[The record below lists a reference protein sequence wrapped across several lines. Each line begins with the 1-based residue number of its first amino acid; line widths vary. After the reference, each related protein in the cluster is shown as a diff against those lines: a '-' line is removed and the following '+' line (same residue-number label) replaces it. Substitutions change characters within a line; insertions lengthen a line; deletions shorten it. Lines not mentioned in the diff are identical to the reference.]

1 MKKQISIVL
10 MILMIPIFCNA
21 QETGAIEG
29 KIISK
34 DGFPLSGVT
43 IKLGKKITSAKTD
56 AKGLFR
62 FDNFPIGLHT
72 ITLDAEG
79 LKRQTQ
85 EIKVAAN
92 EVTRVIFTLEE
103 EMQTLKEIV
112 IVIKE
117 SPNKKKETVLSG
129 LNIKPMDLPQSI
141 QIVSNAVITQQQ
153 TIRLSEVIK
162 NVNGVYVGSARG
174 GAQESFWSRG
184 YDMTT
189 NNMLKNGFRQNGGS
203 MPEVATLEKVEV
215 LKGSAALLFG
225 NVTPGGIVNMVTKTP
240 SFTKGGEI
248 NFQSG
253 SYAFYKPTLDFYGPL
268 SKKIAYRFVST
279 YENSESFR
287 NNVSRDRLYVNPSLL
302 YKATSKTDIIVQG
315 DYLKDNWIP
324 DFGTGVIGR
333 VVANVPRSNY
343 LGALWSNGQTVQS
356 SLSGLV
362 KHQFNSNW
370 KLSINSAFQ
379 NYDRTSIGTERIL
392 PLDNGDWTRPL
403 GQNKATEQ
411 IIGSQINIQG
421 SFTTGKIKHQLF
433 SGIDT
438 ENSLAQAY
446 TFVFSPAN
454 YDIINIFNATKY
466 TPRTDIPSGS
476 ISKIVKTTTN
486 RFGVYIQDL
495 MSVTTQLKI
504 LAGIRWSWQE
514 ATADTYNYNPQS
526 ILNGNPLKNTA
537 FSPKLGLVYQPNS
550 NTSLFSSY
558 SNSFIPNTGVTITN
572 EPLKPSLIDQYEIG
586 IKKDFWKGMVSTN
599 VTLYQISNSNLAQTA
614 EFRANGT
621 INTDT
626 NVKTLSGATTSKG
639 IEIDIQA
646 KPTEGLSMMAGYS
659 YNDMRYTKTTGAVG
673 SFIVGDRLV
682 RTPAQTANFSFFY
695 TIPFGKLKGLAL
707 GSMVNYTG
715 ERLGGY
721 NNTNGQTIPDRT
733 IPLNGYTTIDV
744 SAGYTWKKWNLLC
757 KLSNITNELNYTV
770 HENYSVNPI
779 APRQILTSI
788 KYKF

>member
-1 MKKQISIVL
+1 MKTQISILFMVF
-10 MILMIPIFCNA
+10 MNSFYCNA

-43 IKLGKKITSAKTD
+43 IKLGKKTSVSNTD
-56 AKGLFR
+56 AKGLFH
-62 FDNFPIGLHT
+62 FENFPVGLHT
-72 ITLDAEG
+72 ITIEADG
-79 LKRQTQ
+79 LKKQTQ
-85 EIKVAAN
+85 DIKVVAN
-92 EVTRVIFTLEE
+92 ETTKVTFTLEE
-103 EMQTLKEIV
+103 QMETLREIE

-117 SPNKKKETVLSG
+117 SPNKKKETVFSG

-248 NFQSG
+248 NFQVG
-253 SYAFYKPTLDFYGPL
+253 SYSFYKPTLDFYGPL
-268 SKKIAYRFVST
+268 SKKIAYRFVGT
-279 YENSESFR
+279 YENSGSFR
-287 NNVSRDRLYVNPSLL
+287 NNVTRDRVYLNPSFL
-302 YKATSKTDIIVQG
+302 YKVTPKTDIIVQG
-315 DYLKDNWIP
+315 DYLKDNWTP
-324 DFGTGVIGR
+324 DFGTGVIGQI
-333 VVANVPRSNY
+333 VANVPRATY
-343 LGALWSNGQTVQS
+343 LGALWSNGQTKQS
-356 SLSGLV
+356 SLSGLI
-362 KHQFNSNW
+362 KHQLNSDW
-370 KLSINSAFQ
+370 KLSFNSSFQ
-379 NYDRTSIGTERIL
+379 NYDRISIGTERIL
-392 PLDNGDWTRPL
+392 PLANGDWTRPL

-421 SFTTGKIKHQLF
+421 TFTTGKIKHQLF
-433 SGIDT
+433 TGIDA

-446 TFVFSPAN
+446 TFVFNPAN
-454 YDIINIFNATKY
+454 YDIINIFDATKY
-466 TPRTDIPSGS
+466 TPRTDIPSAS
-476 ISKIVKTTTN
+476 VSKIVKTTTN
-486 RFGVYIQDL
+486 RFGTYIQNL
-495 MSVTTQLKI
+495 MCVTKQFKV
-504 LAGIRWSWQE
+504 LAGIRWYWQE
-514 ATADTYNYNPQS
+514 AIADTYNFNPQS
-526 ILNGNPLKNTA
+526 IINGNPIQNTA
-537 FSPKLGLVYQPNS
+537 FSPKLGLVYQPNI

-586 IKKDFWKGMVSTN
+586 IKKDFWKGIVSTN
-599 VTLYQISNSNLAQTA
+599 VTLYQIINSNLAQTA
-614 EFRANGT
+614 EYKANGT

-626 NVKTLSGATTSKG
+626 NVKTLSGKTTSKG

-646 KPTEGLSMMAGYS
+646 KPIEGMSMMAGYS
-659 YNDMRYTKTTGAVG
+659 YNDMRFSKTSGATG
-673 SFIVGDRLV
+673 SFIEGERLV
-682 RTPAQTANFSFFY
+682 RTPSQTANFSFFY
-695 TIPFGKLKGLAL
+695 TLPFGKLKGLAL
-707 GSMVNYTG
+707 GAMMNYTG

-733 IPLNGYTTIDV
+733 IPLNGYTSIDV
-744 SAGYTWKKWNLLC
+744 SAGYSWKKWSVLC
-757 KLSNITNELNYTV
+757 KISNITNELNYTV